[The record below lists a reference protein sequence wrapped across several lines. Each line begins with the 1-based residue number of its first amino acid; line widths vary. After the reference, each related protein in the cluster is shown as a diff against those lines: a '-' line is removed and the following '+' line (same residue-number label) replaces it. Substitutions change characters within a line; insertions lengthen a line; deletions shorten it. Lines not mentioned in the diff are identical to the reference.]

1 MHRLRQYTLYYSIE
15 LLTKH
20 DPLKYVAEKPALI
33 GRISK
38 RQILLSEFD
47 IKYVSQGAVK
57 GQALADQLAE
67 HPIEGLNQNS
77 EVMFPDE
84 NIMRAEGESKEE
96 QSKTL
101 KWKLYFD
108 GAANVFGCGIGV
120 VLVSLKGNHFPV
132 AVRLTFPYTNNVAE
146 YEACILGV
154 KMALEMGIREL
165 EVYVDSSLIIL

>member
-15 LLTKH
+15 LLTRH
-20 DPLKYVAEKPALI
+20 DPLKYLAEKPALI

-38 RQILLSEFD
+38 WQMLLSEFD

-77 EVMFPDE
+77 EVNFPDE
-84 NIMRAEGESKEE
+84 NIMRAEGESREE
-96 QSKTL
+96 QSKTP

-108 GAANVFGCGIGV
+108 GAANVFGCGIGA
-120 VLVSLKGNHFPV
+120 VLVSP
-132 AVRLTFPYTNNVAE
+132 
-146 YEACILGV
+146 
-154 KMALEMGIREL
+154 
-165 EVYVDSSLIIL
+165 EVIIFLWPQG